1 MIDLVRVDSMLK
13 QWSIHSAAR
22 MLISESFATQIA
34 TMQPSRGGSYSGR
47 PELSLA
53 SGNIRQRLFAIL
65 LPLPLPPPLSV
76 WMDSIRRREEST
88 TRKGRPKG
96 SKNKK
101 SSSLDKSKSDRNR
114 TNTIETAAGVGP
126 RPNETVTAMLSDQH
140 ISIADGI
147 CSPLGLERWNDLV
160 EENFLTDPDDNG
172 FLSNIST
179 SDFSWE
185 QPSDIFDRL
194 EIETGMRGCEPDS
207 SIFALDY
214 EGPYSD
220 TPGPGMTQLGDIPFV
235 ELRNRVAQDTSR
247 PLCDVFPRPRLE
259 AQSYNPIETCTCVDQ
274 HARFLSQLR
283 KIEGNH
289 YAASVPTILQA
300 TQDSKALW
308 QRLVNCPACRHDRE
322 CVAVLMF
329 AMGLRTIVR
338 CLQAL
343 VSDQQSVL
351 QRPPHHSRWGQHAP
365 SVSSGGSSISSPHS
379 LSTGSDRSAAFE
391 SVSTGFSRSRRGSG
405 LSTNTIRVGNFEVP
419 EDEQVFLV
427 TVLIT
432 RTLGK
437 IRTVYESMADYIGRV
452 HGSSPLNIGPSDKRP
467 IHYVLEDLRR
477 LVATT
482 EGFVRGLVDR

>member
-1 MIDLVRVDSMLK
+1 MDGTPHKKVRSACDACHGLK
-13 QWSIHSAAR
+13 MKCSGGEPCTGCGRSGQTCIY
-22 MLISESFATQIA
+22 SE
-34 TMQPSRGGSYSGR
+34 P
-47 PELSLA
+47 
-53 SGNIRQRLFAIL
+53 NRL
-65 LPLPLPPPLSV
+65 
-76 WMDSIRRREEST
+76 
-88 TRKGRPKG
+88 GRPKG

-101 SSSLDKSKSDRNR
+101 ISSPDKSKSDRNR
-114 TNTIETAAGVGP
+114 TNTIETATAVGT
-126 RPNETVTAMLSDQH
+126 RSGETVTAMSSEQH
-140 ISIADGI
+140 ISLADGTF
-147 CSPLGLERWNDLV
+147 SPPGVEKWNDLV
-160 EENFLTDPDDNG
+160 EENFLTDLDDG
-172 FLSNIST
+172 FLINIST

-194 EIETGMRGCEPDS
+194 ETETGIREYDPDS
-207 SIFALDY
+207 SIFSLDY
-214 EGPYSD
+214 EGPYPAP
-220 TPGPGMTQLGDIPFV
+220 PGPGMTQLGDIPFV
-235 ELRNRVAQDTSR
+235 ELRNCVAQDTSR
-247 PLCDVFPRPRLE
+247 PLYDAFPRPRLE
-259 AQSYNPIETCTCVDQ
+259 TQSFNPIETCACVDQ

-351 QRPPHHSRWGQHAP
+351 QRPLHHNRWGPHAP
-365 SVSSGGSSISSPHS
+365 SVSSGGPSISTPHS
-379 LSTGSDRSAAFE
+379 LSTGSDRSAVFE
-391 SVSTGFSRSRRGSG
+391 SVSTGTSRGRRGSG

-437 IRTVYESMADYIGRV
+437 IRTSYESMTDYIGRV